1 MDPRPQLSKAERAE
15 LCSRVDLLAVLAAD
29 GVAVKKSGGKYVCS
43 LRREDKTPSC
53 HVWPPGSGRKGGDGW
68 TMKDYGD
75 GWGGDALAYLVD
87 RRGLSFVDAVA
98 ELCRLSGFTPEGWK
112 NLPPGCPRNASK
124 PVAHIPT
131 PPKKAAPFAMHPEE
145 QALAVAAFL
154 DALRLAYPEARAQG
168 DAYLERRG
176 VLPSNYPPGLAYK
189 MPADLA
195 GTIAEAL
202 AAGPD
207 AELVAAAG
215 LLYPAKGGRPACLPF
230 YKGTRGDVVLLVCRD
245 PEAYP
250 VYLVARCLDWKPG
263 EGSKYL
269 NAPTPPG
276 GAVRWPFN
284 LPSLYR
290 TAGTWKPAKDKAG
303 DLLLVEGTLDALGAA
318 CLGWA
323 AVALLTRPQAGGP
336 QDRGSGA
343 AIMLEAHLPALRAL
357 RLVRVVPDADP
368 GEKGAEGERLAAKL
382 VAWLRAAGCRAE
394 VSTLADLLPDLPPT
408 CKDLADAAKHERT
421 RRHE

>member
-1 MDPRPQLSKAERAE
+1 M
-15 LCSRVDLLAVLAAD
+15 AVLTISFLVVGNLI
-29 GVAVKKSGGKYVCS
+29 GVGI
-43 LRREDKTPSC
+43 L
-53 HVWPPGSGRKGGDGW
+53 
-68 TMKDYGD
+68 
-75 GWGGDALAYLVD
+75 ALPIN
-87 RRGLSFVDAVA
+87 
-98 ELCRLSGFTPEGWK
+98 T
-112 NLPPGCPRNASK
+112 
-124 PVAHIPT
+124 
-131 PPKKAAPFAMHPEE
+131 
-145 QALAVAAFL
+145 
-154 DALRLAYPEARAQG
+154 
-168 DAYLERRG
+168 
-176 VLPSNYPPGLAYK
+176 GLAGLI
-189 MPADLA
+189 PAL
-195 GTIAEAL
+195 
-202 AAGPD
+202 
-207 AELVAAAG
+207 
-215 LLYPAKGGRPACLPF
+215 GGMI
-230 YKGTRGDVVLLVCRD
+230 VL
-245 PEAYP
+245 
-250 VYLVARCLDWKPG
+250 
-263 EGSKYL
+263 
-269 NAPTPPG
+269 G
-276 GAVRWPFN
+276 GAMFFTALVLAREAVESRKENFN